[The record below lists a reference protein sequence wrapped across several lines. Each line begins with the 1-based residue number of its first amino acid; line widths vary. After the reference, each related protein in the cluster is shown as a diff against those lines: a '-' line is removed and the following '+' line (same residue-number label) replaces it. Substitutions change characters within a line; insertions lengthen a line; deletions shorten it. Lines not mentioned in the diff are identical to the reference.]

1 MTAADPW
8 AASSDR
14 VALFAD
20 LHADGLLEEV
30 PCMACG
36 YPTLSERGGDHI
48 CVVCHWKDDGSTR
61 DEPDVAS
68 AANHGLTLRQAVG
81 HIAETGVFA
90 SRWFAVTAPE
100 YFAPD
105 VRTARAELVAAYE
118 RLRRDP
124 RDAVARAAVHAG
136 RARFMRAIVTA
147 MS

>member
-14 VALFAD
+14 VALFSD
-20 LHADGLLEEV
+20 LHADGLLDEV
-30 PCMACG
+30 PCLACG

-48 CVVCHWKDDGSTR
+48 CVVC
-61 DEPDVAS
+61 
-68 AANHGLTLRQAVG
+68 LTLRQAVG

-105 VRTARAELVAAYE
+105 VRAARADLVAAYE

-124 RDAVARAAVHAG
+124 RDTAVRAAVHAG

>member
-90 SRWFAVTAPE
+90 SRWFALSAPE

-105 VRTARAELVAAYE
+105 VRAARANLVAAYE
-118 RLRRDP
+118 RLRLDP
-124 RDAVARAAVHAG
+124 WDVAARADVHAG
-136 RARFMRAIVTA
+136 RVTFMITIAKA
-147 MS
+147 MR